1 MLRKPLSWSS
11 APTAFDS
18 AVALP
23 VILGGGVTGMAI
35 SRALSGTGITHVL
48 VCEPPGDT
56 PRLGES
62 LNPEGS
68 LEAAR
73 QFPEFSRFFF
83 DKRQVALFYGEH
95 ALSFDAIRT
104 DAAAAWW
111 PLLGYPG
118 NVKLL
123 HVDRIGFDRALF
135 DSVTTDPH
143 CLLVRDRVTSLD
155 ARPRADRIDGVQLA
169 SGRHLPSSY
178 VFDATNHLR
187 VVPRELGIGFQPIDE
202 ARSVVF
208 AHYRRADDA
217 VPAALPPWMQAT
229 SLLRLHARHDP
240 IDGLAWCI
248 PLGDYVSVGIGIDPA
263 KASPNPVLLLD
274 WVETAYA
281 ERGIRVRE
289 AFARRSAPVNLRYQ
303 HYSHERCYGRN
314 WLLAGPTCCQVWF
327 PSAAGV
333 GSGLLAAR
341 LAPDLLRSPMQA
353 GAVYQAYM
361 DQVTRSHTRLE
372 WLARDDPMALSGD
385 GVRGRAQAMIGG
397 NVKRLARYA
406 GFEPAPAEL
415 GFGDALPR
423 LFERDR
429 LLANPLRVEAALPS
443 AQATRL
449 FAQAEDV
456 DPWMDPLLELT
467 LPAPPI
473 QLPGPAAILALVDV
487 LSGRR
492 YAQDSADF
500 VSADVQLRID
510 EFQLQGVAAW
520 EAWVE
525 FLRGTPRVSGL
536 DLRPTGLAPL
546 GDEWRLTARWVGL
559 KAGAPMLSAPV
570 EMFFTLQDERVASI
584 RLRRA
589 EFSFVIGES
598 LLPRAAFASLLQ
610 RMSAPAVLEA

>member
-1 MLRKPLSWSS
+1 MLRTPLFWSS
-11 APTAFDS
+11 DPAAPNP

-23 VILGGGVTGMAI
+23 VILGGGLTGMAI
-35 SRALSGTGITHVL
+35 SRALSGAGITHVL

-83 DKRQVALFYGEH
+83 DKRQVALFYGEN

-111 PLLGYPG
+111 PLFGYPG
-118 NVKLL
+118 SVKLL

-135 DSVTTDPH
+135 DSVTIDPH

-155 ARPRADRIDGVQLA
+155 AGPRADRIGGVQLA
-169 SGRHLPSSY
+169 GGRRLASSY

-187 VVPRELGIGFQPIDE
+187 VVPRQLGIGFQPIDE
-202 ARSVVF
+202 TRRVVF
-208 AHYRRADDA
+208 AHYRRADGA
-217 VPAALPPWMQAT
+217 VPVMPPPWMEAT
-229 SLLRLHARHDP
+229 SLLRLHAGHDP

-263 KASPNPVLLLD
+263 TASPNAALLLD
-274 WVETAYA
+274 WLETAYA

-289 AFARRSAPVNLRYQ
+289 AFTDRSAPVDLHYQ
-303 HYSHERCYGRN
+303 HYRHERCYGRN

-353 GAVYQAYM
+353 GAVYQDYM
-361 DQVTRSHTRLE
+361 DQVTGSHARLE
-372 WLARDDPMALSGD
+372 WLARDDPMALTGD
-385 GVRGRAQAMIGG
+385 GLRRRAQAMVHG

-406 GFEPAPAEL
+406 GFGPALAEL
-415 GFGDALPR
+415 RFGEALPR

-429 LLANPLRVEAALPS
+429 LLANPLRVDAAMPS
-443 AQATRL
+443 AQAARL
-449 FAQAEDV
+449 FAKVEGV

-467 LPAPPI
+467 LPAQPV
-473 QLPGPAAILALVDV
+473 QLPGPAAILALMDA

-492 YAQDSADF
+492 DAQGSANI
-500 VSADVQLRID
+500 VTADVRLRID

-520 EAWVE
+520 EAWVA

-536 DLRPTGLAPL
+536 ELRPTGLAPV
-546 GDEWRLTARWVGL
+546 GDEWRLTARWTGL
-559 KAGAPMLSAPV
+559 KAGAPMLSALV
-570 EMFFTLQDERVASI
+570 EMFFTLQNERVASV

-589 EFSFVIGES
+589 ENSFVIGES